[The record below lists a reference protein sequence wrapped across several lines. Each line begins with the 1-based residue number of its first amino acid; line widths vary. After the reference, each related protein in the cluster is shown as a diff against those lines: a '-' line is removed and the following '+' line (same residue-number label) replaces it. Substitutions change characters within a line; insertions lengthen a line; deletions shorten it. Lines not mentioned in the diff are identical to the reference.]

1 MKLKKKSV
9 EERWELWVE
18 SDIGAAIIGHLTD
31 FPALKQISCIR
42 RRVYR
47 NGKLS
52 SKEVRYHITSVSRKK
67 LQPEKLLR
75 GIRGHWQVEN
85 SLHHVKDR
93 SWYEDKIYSKKPEQG
108 WILGKLRNQALNILR
123 RLAKKHGLKIGS
135 MPKLAAH
142 LLSRPKQTLRLMAS
156 L

>member
-1 MKLKKKSV
+1 M
-9 EERWELWVE
+9 WVE
-18 SDIGAAIIGHLTD
+18 DDLGAAIICALTD
-31 FPALKQISCIR
+31 FPGLKQMSCIR

-47 NGKLS
+47 DGKLAL
-52 SKEVRYHITSVSRKK
+52 EEIRYHITSANRKK
-67 LQPEKLLR
+67 LPPKKFLR

-93 SWYEDKIYSKKPEQG
+93 SWYEDKMYSKKPEQG

-123 RLAKKHGLKIGS
+123 QLSKRHGWKVES
-135 MPKLAAH
+135 MPKLTAG
-142 LLSRPKQTLRLMAS
+142 LLSRPKKTLSLMGD

>member
-1 MKLKKKSV
+1 
-9 EERWELWVE
+9 LWVE
-18 SDIGAAIIGHLTD
+18 SDLGAVIICALTD
-31 FPALKQISCIR
+31 FPGLKQMSCIR

-47 NGKLS
+47 NGNLVA
-52 SKEVRYHITSVSRKK
+52 EEIRYHITSASRRKLPPKK
-67 LQPEKLLR
+67 FLR

-93 SWYEDKIYSKKPEQG
+93 SWHEDKMYCKKPEQG

-123 RLAKKHGLKIGS
+123 QLSEKHSWKVES
-135 MPKLAAH
+135 MPKLTAR
-142 LLSRPKQTLRLMAS
+142 LLSRPKETLSLMGD